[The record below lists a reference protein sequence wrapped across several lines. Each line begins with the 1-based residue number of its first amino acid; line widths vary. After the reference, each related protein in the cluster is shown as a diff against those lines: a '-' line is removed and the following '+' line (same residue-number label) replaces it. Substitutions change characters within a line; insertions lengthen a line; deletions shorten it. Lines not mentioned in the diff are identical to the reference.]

1 MVQRKAESA
10 KTEPETLPTD
20 PEAVAYQR
28 FDAEDDQQILAEI
41 QGRNLEIL
49 DRMVYSFTDRRGNAV
64 TGLSLTG
71 VRETVREMN
80 RRGLARIKITSEL
93 PIIRETNE
101 YIDVIVYAEDE
112 LNGGGSWGTKRQSK
126 QTGNYANPFALEQAL
141 SKAQRNA
148 MFALI
153 PAAYVVEMIREY
165 TEQGRAHELK
175 SGPRQI
181 AEPLPAARPGLPA
194 GNRREEPAPATDA
207 PDAPA
212 PTAFRGD
219 PVTEP
224 QLKLIRSLL
233 DRANLEEAE
242 LLQKMG
248 VQALGE
254 LTKQRASQII
264 DRLLQRV
271 ERTKESA

>member
-1 MVQRKAESA
+1 MVQRKNEPA
-10 KTEPETLPTD
+10 KTEQEALPAD
-20 PEAVAYQR
+20 PESVAYQR

-80 RRGLARIKITSEL
+80 RRGLARIKVTSEP
-93 PIIRETNE
+93 PIIRETDE
-101 YIDVIVYAEDE
+101 YIDVVVYAEDE

-165 TEQGRAHELK
+165 SEQGRAHELK

-181 AEPLPAARPGLPA
+181 AELPA
-194 GNRREEPAPATDA
+194 GNRREGRDGSGAATGASVAPETQPQAS
-207 PDAPA
+207 
-212 PTAFRGD
+212 FRGD

-233 DRANLEEAE
+233 DRAGLDEAE

-248 VQALGE
+248 VEALGE